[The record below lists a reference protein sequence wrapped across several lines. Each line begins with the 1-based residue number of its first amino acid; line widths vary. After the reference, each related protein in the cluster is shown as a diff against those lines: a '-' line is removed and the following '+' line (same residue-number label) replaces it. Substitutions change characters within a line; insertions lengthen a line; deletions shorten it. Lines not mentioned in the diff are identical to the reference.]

1 MKHHQSLSWKNAF
14 LLAVLS
20 RYVEGDMIT
29 HKYKKGDVV
38 DLWVNKVGPYSN
50 PQEAYEYYT
59 LPFCA
64 SSSEKHDLPA
74 PNPSLSEILGGHTL
88 RHTGFEIPFGK
99 ESHVGECTTKPLTAA
114 ESLKF
119 ENAVEHQY
127 FYQMYLDDLPVWGM
141 VGEMMPLN
149 KNDAKLVPFVYQD
162 RHMSISYN
170 GDRIVKVD
178 LASDS
183 ASLAQVKEGVTL
195 TFRLS
200 ITWSKTDEHFHSRF
214 DRYLDHA
221 FFKHQIHWF
230 SVFNSFMMVLFLT
243 GLVSLIF
250 LRTLRRDYAR
260 YSSSS
265 SSAAM
270 EAAEEGDEKGHLISN
285 VNVPEDSGWKQVHGD
300 VFRAPLN
307 LPLFASILGTGC
319 QLIVLALSVI
329 LFALAGPLHGDAYEE
344 RGEILHA
351 SLVSYALSSII
362 AGYAS
367 GSFFMKYTRSA
378 TKKSKMPSQAWQ
390 GVMVLTVL
398 LLPTLLTVVL
408 SVLNALSIYY
418 QTLYI
423 IPFFTICKLFFLW
436 IFTSV
441 PLSIFGTLLG
451 RHAFR
456 KDFPCRVNSIPR
468 PIPEETS
475 WYGQPIY
482 LIPLSGILPFGSI
495 FIELYYILTSLWNYK
510 YYHVY
515 GFLFGMYTILGIVV
529 SMTSIIST
537 YFCLNAE
544 NYHWQWNAFF
554 SGASASIYVLLYGIY
569 YFWFKTTMYGL
580 LQTCF
585 YFGYMILISIS
596 LGCLTGTIGF
606 ISSAKFVET
615 IFRNV
620 KVD

>member
-1 MKHHQSLSWKNAF
+1 MLEYISRNPLA
-14 LLAVLS
+14 LLLITSIPCSILADMTTH
-20 RYVEGDMIT
+20 RYE
-29 HKYKKGDVV
+29 KGDIV

-64 SSSEKHDLPA
+64 SPSEKHNLPL
-74 PNPSLSEILGGHTL
+74 NPSLAEVLGGHTL
-88 RHTGFEIPFGK
+88 RHSGFELPFGE
-99 ESHVGECTTKPLTAA
+99 ESQVEECTTKPLSEA
-114 ESLKF
+114 EVAKF
-119 ENAVEHQY
+119 DNAVEHQY
-127 FYQMYLDDLPVWGM
+127 FYQKYLDDLPVWGM
-141 VGEMMPLN
+141 VGEMLPVSKDDPTN
-149 KNDAKLVPFVYQD
+149 LVPYVYQD
-162 RHMSISYN
+162 RHLSISYN

-183 ASLAQVKEGVTL
+183 NSLTRVTTGATL
-195 TFRLS
+195 AFKLS
-200 ITWSKTDEHFHSRF
+200 ISWTPTTEQFHSRF
-214 DRYLDHA
+214 DRYLDHS

-250 LRTLRRDYAR
+250 LRTLKKDYAR
-260 YSSSS
+260 YSGSSVER
-265 SSAAM
+265 M
-270 EAAEEGDEKGHLISN
+270 EAAEEGEKEHPAAHVSGG
-285 VNVPEDSGWKQVHGD
+285 PEDSGWKQVHGD
-300 VFRAPLN
+300 VFRAPIN
-307 LPLFASILGTGC
+307 LPFFAALLGAGC
-319 QLIVLALSVI
+319 QLIIICLSVI
-329 LFALAGPLHGDAYEE
+329 LFALAGPLHGDVYEE

-351 SLVSYALSSII
+351 SMVSYALSSIV

-367 GSFFMKYTRSA
+367 GSFFQKYSRTTVKK
-378 TKKSKMPSQAWQ
+378 TKTPSQAWQ
-390 GVMVLTVL
+390 AVMVLTVL
-398 LLPTLLTVVL
+398 VLPALVTVILL
-408 SVLNALSIYY
+408 SLNSLSIYY
-418 QTLYI
+418 QTLYC
-423 IPFFTICKLFFLW
+423 IPFLTICKLFFIW

-441 PLSIFGTLLG
+441 PLCVVGTLLG

-468 PIPEETS
+468 PIPDES
-475 WYGQPIY
+475 AWYGQPKY

-515 GFLFGMYTILGIVV
+515 GFLFGMYAILVIVV

-537 YFCLNAE
+537 YFCLNSE

-554 SGASASIYVLLYGIY
+554 SGASASIYVFFYGLY

-580 LQTCF
+580 LQTSF
-585 YFGYMILISIS
+585 YFGYMALISLS
-596 LGCLTGTIGF
+596 LGCLCGTIGF